1 MNFFPLQ
8 TRKTQLKKLQFSLW
22 TNLGV
27 SKREN
32 NEVGTTPCIM
42 PKLVFSF
49 TFLLFLVLFYMFQG
63 FSLHFTQGKNMQ

>member
-1 MNFFPLQ
+1 
-8 TRKTQLKKLQFSLW
+8 
-22 TNLGV
+22 
-27 SKREN
+27 
-32 NEVGTTPCIM
+32 M